1 MSWYE
6 KVIVPLFFLLFFIKT
21 LKPVLSE
28 IISSKFFILGSFD
41 DFKKLDFFLKIF
53 TKLSVCLTDNFFS
66 IILLAIKDAF
76 SRPTKIL
83 AWPAVI
89 FFSSIYSKTSLGKF
103 NNLRELVI

>member
-53 TKLSVCLTDNFFS
+53 TKLSVCLTDNFS

-89 FFSSIYSKTSLGKF
+89 FSSIYSRL
-103 NNLRELVI
+103 LR

>member
-1 MSWYE
+1 MT
-6 KVIVPLFFLLFFIKT
+6 I
-21 LKPVLSE
+21 
-28 IISSKFFILGSFD
+28 
-41 DFKKLDFFLKIF
+41 KKLDFFLKIF
-53 TKLSVCLTDNFFS
+53 TKFSVCLTDNFFS

-89 FFSSIYSKTSLGKF
+89 FFFYIFKTSLGKF

>member
-1 MSWYE
+1 MK

-53 TKLSVCLTDNFFS
+53 TKLSVCLTDKFFFYYLIS
-66 IILLAIKDAF
+66 YK
-76 SRPTKIL
+76 RR
-83 AWPAVI
+83 I
-89 FFSSIYSKTSLGKF
+89 F
-103 NNLRELVI
+103 